1 MSIPAAVASVAGASL
16 SALDVRIILLPLVL
30 GVGLY
35 LVLISQPLGRP
46 KPDLGERLRAL
57 DVDER
62 LRLSELGPRER
73 RPLFASRLL
82 ESMLRPIL
90 EDVGRA
96 LRGVLLR
103 LGLAGGRELESRLR
117 LVRPGVDAIQF
128 TGEKLAAGLVVCA
141 TFPLMNVLRLQPFGA
156 WPVWIWLLGF
166 CVGFL
171 LPDWDLD
178 RRAARRR
185 GLVLM
190 ELPTILDMLTLAT
203 SAGMAVEQALE
214 EVARQSEGVVAVE
227 LRVVAREL
235 ALGQRRNLP
244 EALRSLSER
253 LGTREVE
260 HVLGRMSAAYE
271 QGLPLSQSLTTN
283 AQALRERQRLHIVEE
298 GGKASVRMLLPVA
311 VLILPALFVVVL
323 VPAAAELMRLG
334 T

>member
-1 MSIPAAVASVAGASL
+1 MSLIGLPA
-16 SALDVRIILLPLVL
+16 IIQATAIDSRVIVLPLVL
-30 GVGLY
+30 GVGTF
-35 LVLISQPLGRP
+35 LVLTSQPLGRP
-46 KPDLGERLRAL
+46 KPDLGQRLRSL

-62 LRLSELGPRER
+62 IRLAELGRREAR
-73 RPLFASRLL
+73 QLFASRLL
-82 ESMLRPIL
+82 ENMLRPVL

-96 LRGVLLR
+96 LRSLLQR

-117 LVRPGVDAIQF
+117 VVRPGVDVVQF
-128 TGEKLAAGLVVCA
+128 MGEKVAAGLIVSV
-141 TFPLMNVLRLQPFGA
+141 TFPLMNLLHIQPFGP
-156 WPVWIWLLGF
+156 WPVWIWLVGF
-166 CVGFL
+166 GIGFL

-178 RRAARRR
+178 RRAVRRR

-203 SAGMAVEQALE
+203 SAGMALEQALD
-214 EVARQSEGVVAVE
+214 EVARQSDGVVAQE

-235 ALGQRRNLP
+235 ALGQRRSLP
-244 EALRSLSER
+244 EALASLSER
-253 LGTREVE
+253 LGTPEVE

-271 QGLPLSQSLTTN
+271 QGLPLSQALPAH